1 MTLFDK
7 LNKQELKE
15 LLLKC
20 WMTHDGAWFYNVY
33 KKYGIEVANRL
44 NKEAIK
50 NLSILEMQ
58 RIRKSL
64 GMENIKI
71 ETFEQL
77 REFIDNG
84 FSILKGDFMK
94 FKYTF
99 PKKNCM
105 HWEMDKCFAFEG
117 MKMIGVN
124 KGYECGLIYRVC
136 CWLDALGIEYE
147 LKPEINEC
155 LLYTH
160 AKCVGDIIIKHNFEI
175 ELE

>member
-50 NLSILEMQ
+50 NLSILEIQ
-58 RIRKSL
+58 RIRKAL
-64 GMENIKI
+64 GMKNIEI

-77 REFIDNG
+77 KEFIDNG

-99 PKKNCM
+99 PRKNHM
-105 HWEMDKCFAFEG
+105 YWEMDKCFAFEG

-136 CWLDALGIEYE
+136 CWLDTLGIEYE
-147 LKPEINEC
+147 LNPDINEC
-155 LLYTH
+155 LLYTQE
-160 AKCVGDIIIKHNFEI
+160 KCTGDIHIKCNAQTERY
-175 ELE
+175 